1 MPEYHYTARNQV
13 GEKIEGVVE
22 AAGEREV
29 AAALAGKGLFPLKIH
44 PIAGQQINGKIRPV
58 KGQQL
63 VAFYSQLADLLK
75 GGVPLLKSLRIL
87 HDQTSN
93 QNFKYILDQ
102 VYRRVEEGATL
113 AEAMQR
119 YQVAFGEMGV
129 QMIRAGSEGGFL
141 EESLIHVAQYTE
153 VQDDLRSRVVGAMM
167 YPILLSTF
175 LFIVISII
183 LGYFIPKFE
192 DFFNGLR
199 EQGELPLIT
208 TIVISLGNWTKLL
221 LPILVPLLIFAVIA
235 ARTWSKTDKGRR
247 FFDVLKMKLP
257 VLGNLYRGFAVARF
271 CRILGTLLRNGV
283 PIVKSLDISADA
295 TGNRILGDAIAKASE
310 NITAGERLAGPLAAS
325 QWFPRSVVEMISVAE
340 EANTLD
346 TVLVGIS
353 DSLEKRNWRALD
365 LAVRLMEPLMLIV
378 LGSVVLVLVVSIML
392 PIFRLST
399 TI

>member
-1 MPEYHYTARNQV
+1 MPEYRYVARNQM
-13 GEKIEGVVE
+13 GGKIEGALDV
-22 AAGEREV
+22 AGEREA
-29 AAALAGKGLFPLKIH
+29 AAALAAMGLYPLEIRAVTAQATQGKV
-44 PIAGQQINGKIRPV
+44 RRV

-63 VAFYSQLADLLK
+63 AAFYSQLADLLK
-75 GGVPLLKSLRIL
+75 GGVPLLRALRIL

-93 QNFKYILDQ
+93 PNFKSILDQ

-119 YQVAFGEMGV
+119 YQNAFGEMGV
-129 QMIRAGSEGGFL
+129 QMVRAGSEGGFL
-141 EESLIHVAQYTE
+141 EESLVHVAQYTE
-153 VQDDLRSRVVGAMM
+153 VQDDLRSRVIGAMV
-167 YPILLSTF
+167 YPVLLTGF
-175 LFIVISII
+175 LVVLISVI
-183 LGYFIPKFE
+183 LGYFIPQFE
-192 DFFNGLR
+192 GFFNDLR

-208 TIVISLGNWTKLL
+208 TIIIGLGNWMKRL
-221 LPILVPLLIFAVIA
+221 LPILVPLAIFIVVGLRFWA
-235 ARTWSKTDKGRR
+235 ATEKGRR
-247 FFDVLKMKLP
+247 FFDTLKMRLP
-257 VLGNLYRGFAVARF
+257 IIGELYRGFAVARF

-346 TVLVGIS
+346 TVLVEIS
-353 DSLEKRNWRALD
+353 NSLEKRNWRTLD
-365 LAVRLMEPLMLIV
+365 LAVRLMEPILLV
-378 LGSVVLVLVVSIML
+378 FLGGSVLILVISIML